1 MTPGRQQQQEYIIN
15 YNDVLVIRGFM
26 IRAGYPEE
34 QINAFEGQITAKL
47 GEGHDTHTS
56 APAPEPD
63 GCSFRVAKMDAMYDN
78 GYAEGAKAARE
89 HCHRM
94 CNERI
99 GNVRVSIMDNRKNM
113 SQDCYES
120 IMNNIDNVTYRI
132 QSLRSQQEAEQQ

>member
-1 MTPGRQQQQEYIIN
+1 MTPARQPQHIITDEDFDFIWKN
-15 YNDVLVIRGFM
+15 ISSPLVVRD
-26 IRAGYPEE
+26 R
-34 QINAFEGQITAKL
+34 INVIKSRP
-47 GEGHDTHTS
+47 HTS
-56 APAPEPD
+56 APAP
-63 GCSFRVAKMDAMYDN
+63 DAPLPFTISDDDLGN
-78 GYAEGAKAARE
+78 FTRWILARDITKAKAERE

-132 QSLRSQQEAEQQ
+132 QSLRQPEPQQEGRR